1 MKYPYTQND
10 LLKFPEKYQHSE
22 FQGIEF
28 LSTFKQSREDI
39 SIHISKNISI
49 LQLLDVYTFLSESRT
64 LFVQNDLCHETSI
77 LLISCLMKDDY
88 LNDKKVILEK
98 ILKNFEI
105 NKKIFSNY
113 EFFPFN
119 HSENFSSIE
128 NYALFSLICAK
139 IYDKSKNLKFLN
151 TILKLNDI
159 LSSRI
164 NSIDESITLSL
175 VYHAINYELNFIDDL
190 LKTKVENL

>member
-1 MKYPYTQND
+1 LKYPYTQND

>member
-39 SIHISKNISI
+39 SIHISKNKSI
-49 LQLLDVYTFLSESRT
+49 LQLLDVFTYLSESRT

-159 LSSRI
+159 LSHIRHYYTNDQFTFNCI
-164 NSIDESITLSL
+164 
-175 VYHAINYELNFIDDL
+175 
-190 LKTKVENL
+190 